1 MIRIDC
7 FTRDSC
13 DACKIAIKNITD
25 AINEANCDITLNIR
39 KISEV
44 ATSIKKFPTTIIY
57 KETLLHK
64 LKELARLE
72 GSFPSDYI
80 KDIINKLEKE

>member
-25 AINEANCDITLNIR
+25 AKADNKKRAKYNLFKANPIFDFVKTYIR
-39 KISEV
+39 SNMFNKPYCSLYIRIKIRS
-44 ATSIKKFPTTIIY
+44 
-57 KETLLHK
+57 
-64 LKELARLE
+64 
-72 GSFPSDYI
+72 
-80 KDIINKLEKE
+80 NK